1 MNTNIG
7 NKKMKVTQDDVLVA
21 LQQYVKFHLKLGDLK
36 AVPELRQFI
45 KNNDKACKLD
55 EIGRL
60 SQ

>member
-21 LQQYVKFHLKLGDLK
+21 LQQYVKFHLKPCDLE

-45 KNNDKACKLD
+45 SKEHGISDSK
-55 EIGRL
+55 
-60 SQ
+60 